1 METIDGGQ
9 LLNGDFPGQSLDL
22 GKEKAGLVVLI
33 GENGLRGDSNC
44 DEAVVKHFDDRV

>member
-1 METIDGGQ
+1 LDPILETIDGGQ

-33 GENGLRGDSNC
+33 GENGLRGES
-44 DEAVVKHFDDRV
+44 AVKKSRV